1 MSWKKAKTLH
11 RAFTEVSNFS
21 YYSILW
27 FQLSVNDKMI
37 GWSSWSPAAMQ
48 VNGTL
53 AVLSDKERNV
63 ELRNRSQLCQ
73 GEFSLWI
80 VHVVE
85 TVWWLSIYD
94 WCWDQGPQGRWG
106 FRGQLG
112 SVYHAP
118 LLHPGAHQIRCPRTF
133 LSGGPPPPGP
143 EQGFLLSTGEQ
154 LLLECWD
161 LIDPFGDQAKPAEA
175 DLQSGPASPIH
186 QERRVN

>member
-118 LLHPGAHQIRCPRTF
+118 LLQTQGPSDKMSQDIPEWWAPS
-133 LSGGPPPPGP
+133 SGTRAGIPPEHWGTAPAGML
-143 EQGFLLSTGEQ
+143 GFDWSIWG
-154 LLLECWD
+154 
-161 LIDPFGDQAKPAEA
+161 
-175 DLQSGPASPIH
+175 SG
-186 QERRVN
+186 